1 MLKKSKFLTL
11 ALAAILSACGGGG
24 SGGSGETQENYSITL
39 RADKTQ
45 LPLNIAGTMPNIG
58 VYGPYTTSLYVEA
71 RKGNV
76 LIPGGDDIF
85 ACNVAGGLDSGSLYY
100 LDGDPEHETE
110 VDDGNG
116 GKIKIPNSYRNI
128 TLGANSGGN
137 SFHFHSGNQAGT
149 ARITCSVTDPRDN
162 QQKSASVTISVGGTT
177 GKPASVRMVTSI
189 PEYLGTK
196 TNANGLLNQ
205 MGVQVFVMD
214 DANQPTS
221 SASGANVQVRILAGT
236 EAAQGARLVT
246 GGQSGSVLQLP
257 SVGGIATFS
266 LLSGTETGPIFMEYT
281 TDRFDNN
288 VSNGIT
294 DPITGIYAVS
304 VLEALVGPPALEDIN
319 LGEVTKEVPFTALLS
334 AKGGLPPYTWS
345 ASGLP
350 PGLSID
356 ISTGMISGKPT
367 KDAVEREYRAK
378 VTVTD
383 RNKISATA
391 TVTLKLV
398 AGLPEDF
405 AIGECNTNAVCPLGT
420 AQVGKSF
427 TYSFVASTSGV
438 TWEFAGLPSWLTS
451 GTTGSAGVLNGVPA
465 VANCG
470 DQRFLV
476 TAKKGTTSVTR
487 TFSITVVSAS
497 SIPVGGDPVDYI
509 CP

>member
-1 MLKKSKFLTL
+1 MFKKFKFLAL
-11 ALAAILSACGGGG
+11 ALAATLTACGGGG
-24 SGGSGETQENYSITL
+24 GSPGETNENYSITV
-39 RADKTQ
+39 RADKTE
-45 LPLNIAGTMPNIG
+45 LPVNIG
-58 VYGPYTTSLYVEA
+58 GVMAGIGAYSPYTTTLYVEA
-71 RKGNV
+71 RKGSMA
-76 LIPGGDDIF
+76 IPGGEDIF
-85 ACNVAGGLDSGSLYY
+85 GCNVAGGLSTGALYY

-116 GKIKIPNSYRNI
+116 GTVKVPNAYRNI
-128 TLGANSGGN
+128 ALDANSGGN
-137 SFHFHSGNQAGT
+137 SFHFHAGTSAGT
-149 ARITCSVTDPRDN
+149 ARITCSVTDPRDSR
-162 QQKSASVTISVGGTT
+162 QKTASVDITVGGTT
-177 GKPASVRMVTSI
+177 GKPASVRMAAQV
-189 PEYLGTK
+189 PGYLGTK

-205 MGVQVFVMD
+205 MGIQVFVMD
-214 DANQPTS
+214 DANQPTGS
-221 SASGANVQVRILAGT
+221 NSGANVQVRILGGT
-236 EAAQGARLVT
+236 EAAQGARLVA
-246 GGQSGSVLQLP
+246 GSQSGSVLQLP

-304 VLEALVGPPALEDIN
+304 VLEALTAPPALDDAD

-334 AKGGLPPYTWS
+334 AKGGLPPYSWS

-356 ISTGMISGKPT
+356 SSTGMISGKVS
-367 KDAVEREYRAK
+367 KDAAEREYRA
-378 VTVTD
+378 TVSVVD
-383 RNKISATA
+383 RNKVSATA
-391 TVTLKLV
+391 TVKIKV
-398 AGLPEDF
+398 VGGLPEDF
-405 AIGECNTNAVCPLGT
+405 AIGECNSNAICSLGT

-438 TWEFAGLPSWLTS
+438 TWKFTGLPSWLTS
-451 GTTGSAGVLNGVPA
+451 GTTDSAGVLNGVPK

-476 TAKKGTTSVTR
+476 TATKGATSVTR
-487 TFSITVVSAS
+487 TFSITVVSAAT
-497 SIPVGGDPVDYI
+497 IPVGGDPLEFI